1 MKYWKRRRKYE
12 CNARLT
18 TVNFIISNTGRNSLT
33 RKGVEDDSHNHAQNP
48 EDVKALRIIG
58 ARVLDHGIFG
68 VDF

>member
-18 TVNFIISNTGRNSLT
+18 KVNTGRNLLT

-48 EDVKALRIIG
+48 VDVEALRIIV
-58 ARVLDHGIFG
+58 AKVLHHGLFG